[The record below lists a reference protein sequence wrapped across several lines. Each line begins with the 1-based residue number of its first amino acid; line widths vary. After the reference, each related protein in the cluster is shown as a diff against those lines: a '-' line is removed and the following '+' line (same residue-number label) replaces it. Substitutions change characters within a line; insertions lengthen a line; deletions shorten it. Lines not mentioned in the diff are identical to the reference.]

1 MSELFFVTAI
11 PHWFVRFIIATIRFL
26 EPWATAFVH
35 LDDELCGAP
44 PPPPP
49 SPHLFSIKSHEHN
62 ARHTHHKPNYSS
74 SHARRE
80 VGMGHGR
87 GTARRSLRSCGPAP
101 TTVWSSAYGGGANES
116 SFLNLAHASSFGS
129 LEGLAKAG
137 MYSMISPFQCVGDDC
152 SGPYMVFHRGHK
164 RGEGSSLI
172 RGWEAKVDSLI
183 AAVRATHTK
192 RGNTLIG
199 AFLGDELCC
208 HSPRCMNATLQPVA
222 SRLKAALHTPS
233 RTFIIWVNEC
243 SNTIYGLPRGRTLPH
258 SIDLLSINLHGGDL
272 PNTHGDDDEV
282 AEVRAFFAGEMFP
295 RMHIGQ
301 RTLVV
306 PGLSG
311 CSNLT
316 SCGTLE
322 VQEGRLLEKLTAYKA
337 YLHDEPRHA
346 GLAPWHLRNRTQSQ
360 HGMRVGAEHFPRLMA
375 AWREYGA
382 SIINR
387 CLILSTATH
396 GRAIGL
402 GRSPR

>member
-1 MSELFFVTAI
+1 MYSLDLGTSLWCSSTAPPKRPPTSQSMSELFFVTAI

-35 LDDELCGAP
+35 LDDEICGAP

-137 MYSMISPFQCVGDDC
+137 MYSMISPFQCAGDDC

-172 RGWEAKVDSLI
+172 RGWEAKVDAVI
-183 AAVRATHTK
+183 AAIRATHAR

-208 HSPRCMNATLQPVA
+208 HSPTCMNATLQPVA
-222 SRLKAALHTPS
+222 SRLKAALHTP
-233 RTFIIWVNEC
+233 
-243 SNTIYGLPRGRTLPH
+243 Y
-258 SIDLLSINLHGGDL
+258 
-272 PNTHGDDDEV
+272 
-282 AEVRAFFAGEMFP
+282 
-295 RMHIGQ
+295 
-301 RTLVV
+301 
-306 PGLSG
+306 
-311 CSNLT
+311 
-316 SCGTLE
+316 
-322 VQEGRLLEKLTAYKA
+322 LLEI
-337 YLHDEPRHA
+337 E
-346 GLAPWHLRNRTQSQ
+346 
-360 HGMRVGAEHFPRLMA
+360 V
-375 AWREYGA
+375 
-382 SIINR
+382 
-387 CLILSTATH
+387 
-396 GRAIGL
+396 
-402 GRSPR
+402 